1 MFNVVHCVTECNF
14 EEHHLCGYSNQWN
27 PNVNWYVGGSLA
39 RDPQSNLPDD
49 HTMNNERGN
58 TLNSSTNF
66 ILYNNPASGMTHCD
80 PSVPNRP
87 TIFS

>member
-1 MFNVVHCVTECNF
+1 MWVQSTFTRLPKDKPVYYYVSECNF

-49 HTMNNERGN
+49 HTMNNQRGMN
-58 TLNSSTNF
+58 EQNNIF
-66 ILYNNPASGMTHCD
+66 MLY
-80 PSVPNRP
+80 
-87 TIFS
+87 